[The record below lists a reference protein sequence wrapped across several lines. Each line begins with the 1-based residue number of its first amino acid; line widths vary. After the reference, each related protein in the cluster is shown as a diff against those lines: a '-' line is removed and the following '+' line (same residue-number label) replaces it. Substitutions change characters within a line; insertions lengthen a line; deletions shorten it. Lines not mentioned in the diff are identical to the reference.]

1 MTRHDPDTTP
11 QEEQLPDS
19 PYNPMGSDELSAG
32 KGGGC

>member
-1 MTRHDPDTTP
+1 MTTYDPDPTP

-19 PYNPMGSDELSAG
+19 PYNPMGDELSAG